1 MDALSLKAIVII
13 VASVTGTDNYDNYI
27 FEKPTF
33 KTVAECKSFVR
44 DNFVPLNMHVNKE
57 YKMRLDTP
65 NLFYC
70 IEKERYI
77 RFLKEVTKEGT
88 QI

>member
-13 VASVTGTDNYDNYI
+13 VASVTGTDGVDNYI

-33 KTVAECKSFVR
+33 KTVEECKSFVR
-44 DNFVPLNMHVNKE
+44 NNFVPLNLHVNKE
-57 YKMRLDTP
+57 YKMRPDTP

-70 IEKERYI
+70 IHKTKYI
-77 RFLKEVTKEGT
+77 KFLEEATKEGT